1 MVEIILGLYKF
12 VMVLRWKIKLM
23 SNSEFD
29 NLIKT
34 LNWKQKVH
42 ALYFRYF

>member
-1 MVEIILGLYKF
+1 MVDIILGLYKF
-12 VMVLRWKIKLM
+12 VMVLKWKIKLM

-34 LNWKQKVH
+34 LDWEQKVY
-42 ALYFRYF
+42 ALYFRCC

>member
-34 LNWKQKVH
+34 LDWEQKVY
-42 ALYFRYF
+42 AFYFRYC